1 MIILAA
7 AVTNEGR
14 LRRSENKNIF
24 LLALKKQRPTVSK
37 TIVVFEYFQ
46 NN

>member
-14 LRRSENKNIF
+14 LRSYENKNNFFI
-24 LLALKKQRPTVSK
+24 SIEK
-37 TIVVFEYFQ
+37 TKTY
-46 NN
+46 N

>member
-14 LRRSENKNIF
+14 LRSSENKINLF
-24 LLALKKQRPTVSK
+24 SSCEKKGLQL
-37 TIVVFEYFQ
+37 
-46 NN
+46 